1 MEAQMS
7 EAIFVG
13 ANTWLGWRE
22 YARRVDYV
30 PDPMTLRTAELFFNG
45 WTGCRPLKQP
55 QKQIWAAI
63 ESNLHGLLTFVDML
77 LTRDCVPLIEYNA
90 TYRPGAVKAINQ
102 LVGKLATPV
111 LIDGA
116 VYGEVRKAAVDKLKA
131 LDLQALP
138 EPDVMNVVGEM
149 TAYVYD
155 WEPDLLD
162 LDLKDRPTRRV
173 AQFLLGGLIFGWY
186 AEASE
191 TDHLIQQ
198 KRSRLFAAL
207 TKPGDGKKYLVF
219 DQEAALFEELRR
231 ACVGADSVWVNE
243 IPANPTVLPYILL
256 GSGQPPG
263 NTLEVLD
270 RILKL
275 RNSGLGRS
283 YRAWFGD
290 IRECL
295 SRGMYA
301 SDAKRDIDQVRAEL
315 DQRLRGE
322 FPKWSREVDLAAKL
336 GPTLSISVEAP
347 TGPKFEFET
356 GLAAIE
362 AKTKL
367 RLGVPDWIRNWLLDL
382 NPFGRHRKL
391 LLRAALAQSEYR
403 DVVKDLRRLWKKS

>member
-1 MEAQMS
+1 MEVQMG

-13 ANTWLGWRE
+13 ANTWHGWRE

-45 WTGCRPLKQP
+45 WSGCLPLKQP
-55 QKQIWAAI
+55 QEQIWEAI
-63 ESNLHGLLTFVDML
+63 ESNLHGLLTFGDML

-90 TYRPGAVKAINQ
+90 TYRPGAVRAIDQ
-102 LVGKLATPV
+102 LIGELATSV

-116 VYGEVRKAAVDKLKA
+116 VYDDVRKAAVDRLKA
-131 LDLQALP
+131 LDLQVIP
-138 EPDVMNVVGEM
+138 ERDVMDVVGEM

-155 WEPDLLD
+155 WQPDLLD
-162 LDLKDRPTRRV
+162 LEIRDEATRRV

-191 TDHLIQQ
+191 TDHLIQK
-198 KRSRLFAAL
+198 KRSRLFTAL
-207 TKPGDGKKYLVF
+207 TKPDDGAKYLPRE
-219 DQEAALFEELRR
+219 QEAALFEELRR
-231 ACVGADSVWVNE
+231 ACIGADAVQIDE
-243 IPANPTVLPYILL
+243 IPPNPTVLPYVLL
-256 GSGQPPG
+256 GDGRPP
-263 NTLEVLD
+263 TSTQDVLD

-275 RNSGLGRS
+275 RDSGLGSS
-283 YRAWFGD
+283 YRDWFKD
-290 IRECL
+290 LRTCL
-295 SRGMYA
+295 SHGRYA
-301 SDAKRDIDQVRAEL
+301 TEAKKDIDRVRAEL
-315 DQRLRGE
+315 DHRLRGVY
-322 FPKWSREVDLAAKL
+322 PKWSREVELAAKL
-336 GPTLSISVEAP
+336 VPTLSISAEAP
-347 TGPKFEFET
+347 AGPKVEFEA

-403 DVVKDLRRLWKKS
+403 NVLEELRRVWKQS

>member
-1 MEAQMS
+1 
-7 EAIFVG
+7 
-13 ANTWLGWRE
+13 
-22 YARRVDYV
+22 
-30 PDPMTLRTAELFFNG
+30 LRTAELFFNG
-45 WTGCRPLKQP
+45 WSGCLPLKQP
-55 QKQIWAAI
+55 QEQIWEAI

-77 LTRDCVPLIEYNA
+77 LTRDCVPLIEYDA
-90 TYRPGAVKAINQ
+90 TYRPGAVRAINE
-102 LVGKLATPV
+102 LVGELATDV
-111 LIDGA
+111 LIAGA
-116 VYGEVRKAAVDKLKA
+116 VSSEVRKAAVDKLKA
-131 LDLQALP
+131 LHLQAIP
-138 EPDVMNVVGEM
+138 ERDVMDVVGEM

-155 WEPDLLD
+155 WQPDLLD
-162 LDLKDRPTRRV
+162 LDLRDGPTRRV

-207 TKPGDGKKYLVF
+207 TKPGDGKKYLARE
-219 DQEAALFEELRR
+219 QEAALFEDLRR

-256 GSGQPPG
+256 GSGQRPE
-263 NTLEVLD
+263 NTQEVLD

-275 RNSGLGRS
+275 RDSGLGRS

-290 IRECL
+290 LRESL
-295 SRGMYA
+295 SRGRYA
-301 SDAKRDIDQVRAEL
+301 IGAKRDIDKVRAEL

-322 FPKWSREVDLAAKL
+322 FPKWSREVDLSAKL

-347 TGPKFEFET
+347 TGPKFEFEA
-356 GLAAIE
+356 GLAALE
-362 AKTKL
+362 AKTNL

-391 LLRAALAQSEYR
+391 LLRAALAESEYR
-403 DVVKDLRRLWKKS
+403 NVLEDLRRLWKQS